1 MPSDF
6 WLSVRSAMYGAT
18 STWGMR
24 SEPCNSYPW
33 GMGRCTADV
42 ISISIEVLLNVASL
56 ALHDGECELLQHKRK
71 HPHPCKIILEQMMV
85 TQTSEQPVRKVITT
99 LHLVCPI
106 CQPDRCRIPM
116 GTVWSNTT
124 SVTQVNTVVAQL

>member
-56 ALHDGECELLQHKRK
+56 ALHDGECELLQQKKTSSSLQNHLGANDGY
-71 HPHPCKIILEQMMV
+71 PDVGATCKK
-85 TQTSEQPVRKVITT
+85 SHY
-99 LHLVCPI
+99 HLALGL
-106 CQPDRCRIPM
+106 PDLP
-116 GTVWSNTT
+116 
-124 SVTQVNTVVAQL
+124 A